1 MDIYFGWN
9 SSTSNNIEAYMVLGH
24 INELKSY
31 ISSEDI
37 EYINSIDLTKSDS
50 EISESAAQKISNI
63 IKSAERTRD
72 SSIRD
77 NMVSQQER

>member
-63 IKSAERTRD
+63 IKSAERTKD